1 MFVNSCF
8 VPSTTGHS
16 EGFQWSKTFS
26 SLIFCLGLKE
36 ATLKSGAWGFPGGS
50 LIKNPA
56 NAGDAG
62 SIPDL
67 GRFTCHGATKP
78 MHHNCCA
85 CALEPRSHNC
95 WSLRARSYWSQL
107 LKPAC
112 LQLLK
117 PACPQ
122 LLEPACPQLL
132 KPAYPQLLKP
142 ACPQLLKPTCLEATT
157 MMSLH
162 TASRERPTQE
172 WRPSKAKNNR

>member
-67 GRFTCHGATKP
+67 GRFTCHRATKP

-95 WSLRARSYWSQL
+95 WSLRARSYWSL
-107 LKPAC
+107 RAHNYWSLRAHSYWSLRIRSYWSLRARNYWNLHALKPPQWWAYTPH
-112 LQLLK
+112 LEKGPHRNEDPAK
-117 PACPQ
+117 P
-122 LLEPACPQLL
+122 
-132 KPAYPQLLKP
+132 KIIDK
-142 ACPQLLKPTCLEATT
+142 
-157 MMSLH
+157 
-162 TASRERPTQE
+162 
-172 WRPSKAKNNR
+172 